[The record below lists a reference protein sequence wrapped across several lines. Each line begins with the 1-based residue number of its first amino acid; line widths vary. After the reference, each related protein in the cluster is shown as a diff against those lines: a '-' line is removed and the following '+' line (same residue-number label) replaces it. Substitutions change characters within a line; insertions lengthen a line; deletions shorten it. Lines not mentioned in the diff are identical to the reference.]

1 LSSGSRQNGSS
12 GPKKWQV
19 MYNPKS
25 RQRRSVFEVESE
37 LNTHD
42 LLSISSVDDS
52 RSRRDDV
59 REPEMVHVRV
69 TKGIPQNRQLQ
80 TV

>member
-1 LSSGSRQNGSS
+1 
-12 GPKKWQV
+12 V
-19 MYNPKS
+19 MYKPKS

-42 LLSISSVDDS
+42 LLSTSSVDDS
-52 RSRRDDV
+52 RSRSDDV
-59 REPEMVHVRV
+59 RDPEMVHVRV
-69 TKGIPQNRQLQ
+69 TKGVAQNRQLQ